1 MLKNFK
7 PWMLIPPKWAH
18 DLSPFLLPL
27 ITPVI
32 ARLKQNPEPHWQ
44 SRTWRGLHFRNP
56 LGLAG
61 GVDKNADSL
70 ESWWNLGAGFIEV
83 GTVTPRPQKANPG
96 KIMDRD
102 LKLQALWNKMGF
114 PSEGADEVY
123 YNLRA
128 LKHSLGAYPTPV
140 FVNIGKNRDTPN
152 DEAHLDYLFLLER
165 LHVVADAFV
174 INISSPNTKGLRELQ
189 NPEALALLLSP
200 LIKKAQLYKKPLLLK
215 LSPDMDVELLRQT
228 LLTAAQLG
236 IDGFVLTN
244 TTLSRPADCHFP
256 TEGGLSGAPLKDLSL
271 ASLKIAAEVLGKMNK
286 DLLIVSCGGILSPD
300 DVFERLQLGAD
311 LVEIYSALVLEGPQF
326 FGDVAS
332 KAKE

>member
-27 ITPVI
+27 ITSFFSSSM
-32 ARLKQNPEPHWQ
+32 KKKNPTWQ
-44 SRTWRGLHFRNP
+44 SRQWRGLHFRNP

-70 ESWWNLGAGFIEV
+70 DSWWNLGAGFIEV
-83 GTVTPRPQKANPG
+83 GTVTPRPQRANPG

-102 LKLQALWNKMGF
+102 LKQRALWNKMGF

-123 YNLRA
+123 YNLRSI
-128 LKHSLGAYPTPV
+128 KHSFGAYPTPV

-152 DEAHLDYLFLLER
+152 NEAHLDYLFLLER
-165 LHVVADAFV
+165 LHEVADAFV

-189 NPEALALLLSP
+189 NPEALNLLLSP
-200 LIKKAQLYKKPLLLK
+200 LVKKAQLYKKPLLLK
-215 LSPDMDVELLRQT
+215 LSPDLDEELLRQT
-228 LLTAAQLG
+228 LLTAANLG

-244 TTLSRPADCHFP
+244 TTLTRPPNSPFP
-256 TEGGLSGAPLKDLSL
+256 AEGGLSGAPLKDLSL
-271 ASLKIAAEVLGKMNK
+271 ASLKITAEVLSKIDK

-326 FGDVAS
+326 FNDVAS
-332 KAKE
+332 EAKE